1 MVEVPIGKL
10 MEALIVYCSTSIEMK
25 LGITSIAHVLRM
37 FGKSFSDQYMTF
49 IHLEIDYRLVVLHS

>member
-1 MVEVPIGKL
+1 M
-10 MEALIVYCSTSIEMK
+10 YCSTSIEMK